1 MTDTVI
7 APLSALPLLAD
18 LPALAPEL
26 VLLVTA
32 VCLML
37 GDLFYP
43 RERVFQQWLTAAGA
57 AVALALT
64 LSMNF
69 SGGATAFGGVFR
81 ADGLAAAFKVVC
93 LAALGLT
100 ALMSEAFCRHASMRQ
115 GEYYSLMAFSTLG
128 MCVMV
133 SAGDAI
139 VLYLGLELMALP
151 IYALVALR
159 TADPRSSEAAIKYFL
174 MGSFASALLL
184 FGLSIL
190 YGLTGQT
197 DIAEMAHRLAVS
209 LSVSDMHTLPA
220 AVVALGLVLA
230 GLGFKVAT
238 VPFHVWAPDVYEG
251 APTTV
256 TAFMSVA
263 AKTASFAVL
272 GRVLLQGLPQL
283 SPLWSDALAGLAVL
297 TMLLGNIAALA
308 QTSLKRM
315 LAYSAIAHAGY
326 ALLGLAAC
334 TPEGLRATAAYL
346 TIYLC
351 MNIGAFAVIIY
362 LSARSGRGR
371 MGEGPDAG
379 EDLDDYRGLAAR
391 SPLLAA
397 VMLVFLFSLTGI
409 PPTAGFMGKFMLFRA
424 AFAAGYQITV
434 VVAVVCSTI
443 SAWYYLGVAKR
454 MYMQDSQD
462 DALATSCAIT
472 GETGLQAVLA
482 VCLAGAVLWGI
493 FPQSLL
499 FWIDVYF

>member
-1 MTDTVI
+1 MTDTVV
-7 APLSALPLLAD
+7 APLSALPLLAE

-32 VCLML
+32 ICLML

-69 SGGATAFGGVFR
+69 SGGAAAFGGMFR

-100 ALMSEAFCRHASMRQ
+100 ALMSESFCRHASMRQ

-128 MCVMV
+128 MCIMV
-133 SAGDAI
+133 SAGDVI

-197 DIAEMAHRLAVS
+197 DIAEMARRLAVS
-209 LSVSDMHTLPA
+209 MSVSEMHTLPA
-220 AVVALGLVLA
+220 AVMALGLVLA
-230 GLGFKVAT
+230 GLGFKVAAA
-238 VPFHVWAPDVYEG
+238 PFHVWVPDVYEG

-272 GRVLLQGLPQL
+272 ARVLLQGLPQL

-297 TMLLGNIAALA
+297 TMILGNIAALA

-351 MNIGAFAVIIY
+351 MNIGAFAVISY
-362 LSARSGRGR
+362 LAARSGKGR
-371 MGEGPDAG
+371 LGEGPDAG
-379 EDLDDYRGLAAR
+379 EDLDDYRGLATR

-409 PPTAGFMGKFMLFRA
+409 PPTAGFMGKFMLFKE
-424 AFAAGYQITV
+424 AFSAGYTLTV
-434 VVAVVCSTI
+434 LVAVVSSTI
-443 SAWYYLGVAKR
+443 SAWYYLGVARR
-454 MYMQDSQD
+454 MYMQDAPANHPAPIQAASGG
-462 DALATSCAIT
+462 A
-472 GETGLQAVLA
+472 GVRAVLLF
-482 VCLAGAVLWGI
+482 CLAGVVLWGV
-493 FPQSLL
+493 FPQWLL
-499 FWIDVYF
+499 TWVHVFF

>member
-1 MTDTVI
+1 MTDTVV
-7 APLSALPLLAD
+7 APLSTLLLLAD
-18 LPALAPEL
+18 LPTLAPEL
-26 VLLVTA
+26 VLLATA

-43 RERVFQQWLTAAGA
+43 RERVFQQWLTVAGA
-57 AVALALT
+57 AAALALT

-69 SGGATAFGGVFR
+69 SGGAVAFGGMFR
-81 ADGLAAAFKVVC
+81 ADGFAAAFKVVC
-93 LAALGLT
+93 LTALGLT
-100 ALMSEAFCRHASMRQ
+100 VLMSETFCRHASMRQ

-128 MCVMV
+128 MCLMA
-133 SAGDAI
+133 SAGDVI

-197 DIAEMAHRLAVS
+197 DIAEMARRLAIS
-209 LSVSDMHTLPA
+209 LTATEMHTLPA
-220 AVVALGLVLA
+220 AVMALGLVLA
-230 GLGFKVAT
+230 GLGFKVAA

-251 APTTV
+251 APTTI

-263 AKTASFAVL
+263 VKTASFAVL

-283 SPLWSDALAGLAVL
+283 SPLWSDVLAGLAVL

-334 TPEGLRATAAYL
+334 SPEGLRATAAYL
-346 TIYLC
+346 SIYLC
-351 MNIGAFAVIIY
+351 MNIGAFAVITY
-362 LSARSGRGR
+362 LAVRSGRGR
-371 MGEGPDAG
+371 PGEGPDAG
-379 EDLDDYRGLAAR
+379 EELDDYRGLAAR

-397 VMLVFLFSLTGI
+397 VMLVFLFSLAGI

-424 AFAAGYQITV
+424 AFAAGYQVTV
-434 VVAVVCSTI
+434 LVAVVCSVI

-454 MYMQDSQD
+454 MYMQNSQENCIE
-462 DALATSCAIT
+462 TSCIIK
-472 GETGLQAVLA
+472 GERGLQTVLA
-482 VCLAGAVLWGI
+482 VCLTGVVLWGF
-493 FPQSLL
+493 FPQTLL
-499 FWIDVYF
+499 LLINVYF